1 MGSNFTVAIWN
12 IKDGS
17 ELYKIRSIKNRTKST
32 IIMSVLCSY
41 QLTTPTTVLGIAK
54 DSTLELIET
63 NMNHI
68 AAPPKIK
75 GKAPKKPNMINIRTL
90 FDVNSFLKS
99 PIKGLKLVDVSC
111 LASRPYITVMA
122 SQKEIFLF
130 EIKRNSLPSSCV
142 LNTKVSDGKI
152 MIDYMINKNKRID
165 HYELELDIEDD
176 KVKSNKL
183 NLKGALEPT
192 YPADMLIKSS
202 PCNRYYSVEYIDNGV
217 FEIYL
222 NNVEKARPTIRK
234 VLTGAGYNLVWSA
247 KFKMFA
253 VVSFMDDSLEAFDV
267 NADALNH
274 PIAKQK
280 LTKTNIKSSVVIFR
294 IESDKPRKI
303 FVFQKCQCYHL
314 YSDGPVLGMC
324 INYEMP
330 KDEEDNGSNILS
342 PNKALLFFSWTSQK
356 PVTSPLEPPEHLTWS
371 DDSKYCIMAY
381 TNSV

>member
-1 MGSNFTVAIWN
+1 MGSNYTLAIWN

-32 IIMSVLCSY
+32 IIMSDLCYY
-41 QLTTPTTVLGIAK
+41 QLSTPTTVLGIAK

-63 NMNHI
+63 NTNHI
-68 AAPPKIK
+68 KAPPNTK
-75 GKAPKKPNMINIRTL
+75 GKTSKKPNMISIRTL

-99 PIKGLKLVDVSC
+99 PIKGLKLIDVSC
-111 LASRPYITVMA
+111 LSSRPYVTVLA
-122 SQKEIFLF
+122 SQKEIFIF
-130 EIKRNSLPSSCV
+130 EIKRNCLPSSCV
-142 LNTKVSDGKI
+142 LNSKTSDGKI
-152 MIDYMINKNKRID
+152 MIDYLINKNKRIN
-165 HYELELDIEDD
+165 HYELELDIEDE

-234 VLTGAGYNLVWSA
+234 ILTGAGYNLVWSA

-253 VVSFMDDSLEAFDV
+253 VISFMDDSAEAFEV

-280 LTKTNIKSSVVIFR
+280 LTKNNIKSSVVIYK
-294 IESDKPRKI
+294 IEADKPRKM

-314 YSDGPVLGMC
+314 YSNGPVLGM
-324 INYEMP
+324 
-330 KDEEDNGSNILS
+330 
-342 PNKALLFFSWTSQK
+342 
-356 PVTSPLEPPEHLTWS
+356 
-371 DDSKYCIMAY
+371 
-381 TNSV
+381 